1 MPARPSRN
9 AAVASMVLRQTGF
22 LKRTIA
28 TRQTSAITARAAA
41 NGNTISETTV
51 TAIAASDG
59 QSFRRNDDIDLGVA
73 CTGSRAKHQWGWPER
88 AGARSCGI
96 KASDG
101 IGGGRR
107 RWAGRRSG

>member
-9 AAVASMVLRQTGF
+9 AAVASSVLRQIGL

-28 TRQTSAITARAAA
+28 TRQTSAITASAAA

-59 QSFRRNDDIDLGVA
+59 QSFRKNPTTLI
-73 CTGSRAKHQWGWPER
+73 
-88 AGARSCGI
+88 
-96 KASDG
+96 
-101 IGGGRR
+101 
-107 RWAGRRSG
+107 